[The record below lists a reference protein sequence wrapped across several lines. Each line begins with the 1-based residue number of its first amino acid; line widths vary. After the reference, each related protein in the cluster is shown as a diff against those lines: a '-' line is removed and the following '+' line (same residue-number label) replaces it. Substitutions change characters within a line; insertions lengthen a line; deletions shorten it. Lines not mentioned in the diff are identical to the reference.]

1 MAIQEDGVS
10 TTGRNWA
17 GNYAYQATRL
27 HEPASLD
34 ELRAIV
40 ARTPKIHTLGSR
52 HCFNDIADSAELIT
66 LDGIDQNL
74 VIDREAMTV
83 SMSAGIKYGDLAQAL
98 ECEGL
103 ALHNMASLPHISVG
117 GAVATATHG
126 SGDANGNLSTAVA
139 ALELVTSEGDIV
151 HLARGDEDFAGAVVN
166 VGALGVVTRL
176 TLDVQPTF
184 QVQQQVFEG
193 LAWDVLYENFDAI
206 TSSAYSVSLFID
218 YGETVGQV
226 WRKSRVDPQNPQ
238 EPLREFFGAPAAP
251 LDRHPVPTL
260 SAEGTTE
267 QIGIVGAWA
276 DRLPHFRMDSVPA
289 SGNEIQTEFMVARPY
304 AIAAI
309 KAVREIAPVIQP
321 YLWVSEIR
329 TVAADDFWLSSAYGT
344 DTVCIHFSLR
354 HDQEAVD
361 RLLPII
367 EATLAPFNPRPHWG
381 KVFVA
386 TASDLEPRYERL
398 SDFRNLASRLDP
410 RGAFRNA
417 YLDRHVFG

>member
-1 MAIQEDGVS
+1 MS
-10 TTGRNWA
+10 TTGKNWA

-27 HEPASLD
+27 HEPATLD

-40 ARTPKIHTLGSR
+40 SRTPKIHTLGSR

-66 LDGIDQNL
+66 LDGIAHDM
-74 VIDREAMTV
+74 VIDHEELTV
-83 SMSAGIKYGDLAQAL
+83 SVNAGIKYGDLAVAL
-98 ECEGL
+98 EREGL

-139 ALELVTSEGDIV
+139 ALELVTSDGDV
-151 HLARGDEDFAGAVVN
+151 VNLARGDEDFAGAVVN
-166 VGALGVVTRL
+166 IGALGVVTRL
-176 TLDVQPTF
+176 TLDVQPSF

-193 LAWDVLYENFDAI
+193 LAWDALYENFDAI

-226 WRKSRVDPQNPQ
+226 WRKSLVDPEHPD
-238 EPLREFFGAPAAP
+238 EPLTEFFGAAAAEQG
-251 LDRHPVPTL
+251 RHPVPTL
-260 SAEGTTE
+260 TAESCTE
-267 QIGIVGAWA
+267 QLGIPGAWA
-276 DRLPHFRMDSVPA
+276 YRLPHFRMDAVPA
-289 SGNEIQTEFMVARPY
+289 SGNEIQTEFMVARPH

-309 KAVREIAPVIQP
+309 KAVREIAPIIQP
-321 YLWVSEIR
+321 HLWVSEIR
-329 TVAADDFWLSSAYGT
+329 TVAADDFWLSSAYGA

-354 HDQEAVD
+354 HNQAEVD

-386 TASDLEPRYERL
+386 TAGDLESRYPRL

-417 YLDRHVFG
+417 YLDRHIFG

>member
-1 MAIQEDGVS
+1 MQEDGVA
-10 TTGRNWA
+10 TTGMNWA

-66 LDGIDQNL
+66 LDGIAKNM

-83 SMSAGIKYGDLAQAL
+83 SVSAGIKYGDLAQAL
-98 ECEGL
+98 EREGL

-126 SGDANGNLSTAVA
+126 SGDANGNLATVVA
-139 ALELVTSEGDIV
+139 ALELVTSDGDV
-151 HLARGDEDFAGAVVN
+151 VKLARGDADFAGAVVN
-166 VGALGVVTRL
+166 IGALGVVTRL

-193 LAWDVLYENFDAI
+193 LVWDVLYENFDAI

-218 YGETVGQV
+218 YGDTVGQI
-226 WRKSRVDPQNPQ
+226 WRKSIVDPENPQ
-238 EPLREFFGAPAAP
+238 EPLSDFYGAAAATV
-251 LDRHPVPTL
+251 DRHPVPTL
-260 SAEGTTE
+260 SAESCTAQVG
-267 QIGIVGAWA
+267 VAGAWA
-276 DRLPHFRMDSVPA
+276 DRLPHFRMDAVPA
-289 SGNEIQTEFMVARPY
+289 SGNEIQTEFMVARSH

-309 KAVREIAPVIQP
+309 KAVRELAPVLQP
-321 YLWVSEIR
+321 HLWVSEIR

-354 HDQEAVD
+354 HDQAEVD
-361 RLLPII
+361 RLVPII

-386 TASDLEPRYERL
+386 TAADLEPRYPRL
-398 SDFRNLASRLDP
+398 PDFRNLASRLDP

-417 YLDRHVFG
+417 FLDRHVFG

>member
-1 MAIQEDGVS
+1 MQEDRVS
-10 TTGRNWA
+10 TTGKNWA

-27 HEPASLD
+27 HEPATLD

-66 LDGIDQNL
+66 LDGIDRNI
-74 VIDREAMTV
+74 VIDREASTV
-83 SMSAGIKYGDLAQAL
+83 SVSAGIKYGHLAQAL
-98 ECEGL
+98 ERDGL

-126 SGDANGNLSTAVA
+126 SGDANGNLATAVA
-139 ALELVTSEGDIV
+139 ALELVTSEGDVV
-151 HLARGDEDFAGAVVN
+151 HLARGDADFAGAVVN
-166 VGALGVVTRL
+166 IGALGVVTRL

-184 QVQQQVFEG
+184 LVQQQVFEG

-226 WRKSRVDPQNPQ
+226 WRKSRVDPQHPL
-238 EPLREFFGAPAAP
+238 EPLKEFYGAPAATV
-251 LDRHPVPTL
+251 DRHPVPTL
-260 SAEGTTE
+260 TAESCTE
-267 QIGIVGAWA
+267 QVGISGAWA
-276 DRLPHFRMDSVPA
+276 DRLPHFRMDAVPA
-289 SGNEIQTEFMVARPY
+289 SGNEIQTEFMVARPH

-309 KAVREIAPVIQP
+309 KAIREIAPVLQP
-321 YLWVSEIR
+321 HMWISEIR

-344 DTVCIHFSLR
+344 DAVCIHFSLF
-354 HDQEAVD
+354 HDQETVD
-361 RLLPII
+361 RLVPII

-381 KVFVA
+381 KVFAA
-386 TASDLEPRYERL
+386 TAADLEPRYPRL
-398 SDFRNLASRLDP
+398 LDFRNLASRLDP